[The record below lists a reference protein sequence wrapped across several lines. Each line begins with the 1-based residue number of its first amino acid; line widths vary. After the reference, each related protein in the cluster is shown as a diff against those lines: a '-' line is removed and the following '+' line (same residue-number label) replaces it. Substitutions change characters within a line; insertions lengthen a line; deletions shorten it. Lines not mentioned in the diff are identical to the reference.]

1 MSRLSVF
8 ADRWLAF
15 RHGEA
20 AKRAVSGWQTFCF
33 SSVWPGASKMK
44 KLLIASL
51 WALLGGIA
59 TASTELPSVEEP
71 RFFIEQIEVVGVH
84 VARPEIVLAESMLA
98 PGQELGEGELAAAM
112 ARIRRLPFVIDA
124 TFALRKGSERG
135 RYKLEIEVEEAQ
147 RFFFGQNLVY
157 TRFTN
162 SLAINDEFFAA
173 NSSLSPG
180 ELAGVRFFAGRY
192 TMLFASASAGRGFQ
206 AGFTQYNLFDR
217 RIFLSLALQSSD
229 CCAVDVFPLGIDPTF
244 SSWISDDDYREASLT
259 LGMPLTRDQ
268 SLRLRLSKSTSALGQ
283 RRNLLGLDSSRAVI
297 GYHDLEH
304 DQVELAW
311 IRDTSDDPILPT
323 SGYTLTGFL
332 DARNFSAVPDLPGS
346 SIFGGPV
353 VVPGANVPGVLPE
366 FGSRQ
371 LRLSFSVAQ
380 HFPLSP
386 RQVVSASARAGAG
399 VATIENLPVIEQ
411 AGDEAVLELVREKDL
426 QLLEGHLTA
435 GYSLALWDAAKTRE
449 RGDLRLE
456 VGFEFGYDRT
466 SPDLGLDH
474 NPLYRKGASASVVFR
489 NRWGIFRFTFQVADY
504 GRGF

>member
-1 MSRLSVF
+1 
-8 ADRWLAF
+8 
-15 RHGEA
+15 
-20 AKRAVSGWQTFCF
+20 
-33 SSVWPGASKMK
+33 MK

-59 TASTELPSVEEP
+59 AASPELPSVAEP
-71 RFFIEQIEVVGVH
+71 RFFIEQIEVLGVH
-84 VARPEIVLAESMLA
+84 VARPEIVLAESLLA
-98 PGQELGEGELAAAM
+98 PDRELGEAELGAAM

-135 RYKLEIEVEEAQ
+135 RYKLEIEVEEAR

-162 SLAINDEFFAA
+162 SLAINDNFFADH
-173 NSSLSPG
+173 SSLSPG

-192 TMLFASASAGRGFQ
+192 TMLFASASAGRGVQ
-206 AGFTQYNLFDR
+206 AGFTRYNLFDR
-217 RIFLSLALQSSD
+217 RIFLSLALQSAD

-244 SSWISDDDYREASLT
+244 SSWTNDDDFREASLT

-268 SLRLRLSKSTSALGQ
+268 SLRLRLSRSTSALGE
-283 RRNLLGLDSSRAVI
+283 RRSLLGLERSRAALA
-297 GYHDLEH
+297 YQDLQH

-332 DARNFSAVPDLPGS
+332 DARNFSANLELPS
-346 SIFGGPV
+346 SVFGPI
-353 VVPGANVPGVLPE
+353 VVPGTGVPAILPQ
-366 FGSRQ
+366 FSSRQ

-380 HFPLSP
+380 HFPLGP
-386 RQVVSASARAGAG
+386 RQVISASARAGAG
-399 VATIENLPVIEQ
+399 IATVENLPVLEE
-411 AGDEAVLELVREKDL
+411 AGNTAVLQLVREEDL
-426 QLLEGHLTA
+426 QLVEGHFTA
-435 GYSLALWDAAKTRE
+435 GYSLALWNAGKTRE

-456 VGFEFGYDRT
+456 LGVEFGYDRT
-466 SPDLGLDH
+466 TPNLRLAD
-474 NPLYRKGASASVVFR
+474 NPLYRKGASAGVVFR

-504 GRGF
+504 GRAF

>member
-1 MSRLSVF
+1 
-8 ADRWLAF
+8 
-15 RHGEA
+15 
-20 AKRAVSGWQTFCF
+20 
-33 SSVWPGASKMK
+33 MK

-59 TASTELPSVEEP
+59 SASTEIPSAAEP
-71 RFFIEQIEVVGVH
+71 RFFIEQIEVLGVQ
-84 VARPEIVLAESMLA
+84 VARPEIVLAESLLV
-98 PGQELGEGELAAAM
+98 PGQELGEAELGGAM

-147 RFFFGQNLVY
+147 RFFFGQDLVY
-157 TRFTN
+157 TQFTN
-162 SLAINDEFFAA
+162 SLAINDDFFAT

-192 TMLFASASAGRGFQ
+192 TMLFASASADAFQ

-229 CCAVDVFPLGIDPTF
+229 CCAVDVFPLGLDPTF

-268 SLRLRLSKSTSALGQ
+268 SLRLRLTKSTSAFGQ
-283 RRNLLGLDSSRAVI
+283 RRNLLGLDSSRATI
-297 GYHDLEH
+297 GYRDLDH

-332 DARNFSAVPDLPGS
+332 DARNFSAVPDLPGGS
-346 SIFGGPV
+346 SIFGPV
-353 VVPGANVPGVLPE
+353 VVPGSNVPSILPE
-366 FGSRQ
+366 FSSRQ

-380 HFPLSP
+380 HFSLSP

-399 VATIENLPVIEQ
+399 VATVENLPVIEQ
-411 AGDEAVLELVREKDL
+411 EGDEAVLDLVREEDL
-426 QLLEGHLTA
+426 QLVEGHFTA
-435 GYSLALWDAAKTRE
+435 GYSLALWNAAKTRE

-456 VGFEFGYDRT
+456 LGVEFGYDRT
-466 SPDLGLDH
+466 TPNLGLAD

-489 NRWGIFRFTFQVADY
+489 NRWGIFRFTFQIADY
-504 GRGF
+504 GRAF